1 MSDKICVEVT
11 AIAGLWSLIITVILS
26 LSDQCSVQRPDDQ
39 AQRNGDRIISPGD
52 DCFITDIRVQNQNT
66 RTPFRQYE
74 YEHSVKKKSP
84 ILCVQPVQQ
93 PFYKYKRSAKKGE
106 DYTRGF

>member
-52 DCFITDIRVQNQNT
+52 DCLITDIRVQNQNT
-66 RTPFRQYE
+66 RTPFRQFE

-93 PFYKYKRSAKKGE
+93 PFYKYK
-106 DYTRGF
+106 